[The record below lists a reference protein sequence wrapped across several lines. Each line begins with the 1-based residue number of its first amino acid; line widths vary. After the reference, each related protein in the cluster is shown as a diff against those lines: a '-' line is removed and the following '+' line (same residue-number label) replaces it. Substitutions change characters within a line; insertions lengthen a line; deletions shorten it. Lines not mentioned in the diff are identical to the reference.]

1 VFHLEPRSDGSLKVV
16 VGYSVG
22 DDHLDEDTDTLA
34 LDPEQ
39 ARELILARENEARIR
54 GYKQLIAERNAY
66 TSGRCPVWWLLTGD
80 PTAASAQNDTA
91 RAATRHAARERT
103 RAVTFLGQL
112 NLLIRAIDERTPISR
127 EQELEFGTVSGHSRG
142 VKPLSPATEKG
153 TWGED
158 KRAVRVDEVNR
169 LAADLAKTTPE
180 FERMEA
186 VHAEAS
192 ALADGPLKEY
202 LLGKRAPV
210 TYNTSEGTGHRARPA
225 KRTYTPVS
233 ELIRDHRSAV
243 QHHEAALAT
252 KKDIMRRLRLILKE
266 ATAQEKKAAKELTA
280 AQKRWAD
287 AWAAG
292 WPGARTDVPA
302 MLDAADAW

>member
-1 VFHLEPRSDGSLKVV
+1 VD
-16 VGYSVG
+16 
-22 DDHLDEDTDTLA
+22 
-34 LDPEQ
+34 
-39 ARELILARENEARIR
+39 RIR
-54 GYKQLIAERNAY
+54 DYKQLIAERNAY
-66 TSGRCPVWWLLTGD
+66 TSGRRPVWWLLTGD

-169 LAADLAKTTPE
+169 LAADLAT
-180 FERMEA
+180 
-186 VHAEAS
+186 
-192 ALADGPLKEY
+192 
-202 LLGKRAPV
+202 
-210 TYNTSEGTGHRARPA
+210 A

-233 ELIRDHRSAV
+233 ELVRDHRSAV

-266 ATAQEKKAAKELTA
+266 ATAEEKKAAKELTA